1 MDTFGSQLKTGIIL
15 NYLNIAISS
24 LIPIFYTPVMLSLL
38 GQNEYGLYKLSGSV
52 TSYLSLMALG
62 LGAAITRYL
71 IKARIEEG
79 QEAEEKILGLFVAIF
94 TVISLLTVLV
104 GGVLAINV
112 ESWFS
117 ASLSVEDLL
126 KMKILVFILACNTA
140 VNFLTAPY
148 ISVVNAHEKFIF
160 FQNMG
165 IFATCM
171 TPFLNLVALYMG
183 YASVGLAVTSL
194 GVMIA
199 YRIIYSLYVKYKMGI
214 TIRFSKPSCALIKEI
229 FSFSFWIFISNIVG
243 QLYGVTDTI
252 MIGYMPALATVGVA
266 IYSIGETFTSIIGTL
281 NSGISSLLIPKANKM
296 VFSNASNEKLTD
308 TAIQMGRIQSLII
321 SLFVFGFISF
331 GRPFIYFYAGEEYVN
346 AYWVAII
353 CMIPGAIPMIQ
364 SFCLNILI
372 AKNKNKFRALVY
384 LFIAIFNVMGTWFM
398 IQVWGIIGAAAMT
411 AIAMFIGNG
420 IVMNWYYKERMGINI
435 IGFWKNVGK
444 ILIVP
449 GVLWILTLCMSKI
462 IDFYIIWNLLIGI
475 FLFTLL
481 YSVFNWIYVMNADE
495 KSILRNIILS
505 LKRVVLCQK

>member
-1 MDTFGSQLKTGIIL
+1 MSDSNNQLKTGIIL
-15 NYLNIAISS
+15 NYLNLAISS

-79 QEAEEKILGLFVAIF
+79 QEAEEKIFGLFVAIF

-148 ISVVNAHEKFIF
+148 ISAVNAHEKFIF
-160 FQNMG
+160 FQSMG

-171 TPFLNLVALYMG
+171 TPFLNLMALYMG
-183 YASVGLAVTSL
+183 YASIGLAITSL
-194 GVMIA
+194 GVMIV
-199 YRIIYSLYVKYKMGI
+199 YRIVYSLYVKYKMSI
-214 TIRFSKPSCALIKEI
+214 TIRFSKPSRALVKEI
-229 FSFSFWIFISNIVG
+229 LSFSFWIFISNIVG

-281 NSGISSLLIPKANKM
+281 NSRISSLLIPKANKM
-296 VFSNASNEKLTD
+296 VFSNASNEELTD

-321 SLFVFGFISF
+321 SLFIFGFISF
-331 GRPFIYFYAGEEYVN
+331 GRPFIYFYLGEEYTQ
-346 AYWVAII
+346 AYWVAVV
-353 CMIPGAIPMIQ
+353 CMVPTFIPLVQ

-372 AKNKNKFRALVY
+372 ARNKNKFRALLY
-384 LFIAIFNVMGTWFM
+384 LFLAIINVIGSWFLL
-398 IQVWGIIGAAAMT
+398 QDFGIIGAALMSGLASL
-411 AIAMFIGNG
+411 IGNG
-420 IVMNWYYKERMGINI
+420 FIMNRFYRKHMGIDIVRFWRSIGSVLIIPIVICFSTLFFYKIVDFYNMSILVIGILVFTILYITINWSFVMNMYEKNI
-435 IGFWKNVGK
+435 V
-444 ILIVP
+444 
-449 GVLWILTLCMSKI
+449 
-462 IDFYIIWNLLIGI
+462 
-475 FLFTLL
+475 
-481 YSVFNWIYVMNADE
+481 
-495 KSILRNIILS
+495 RNIFNRI
-505 LKRVVLCQK
+505 KFR

>member
-1 MDTFGSQLKTGIIL
+1 MSDSNNQLKTGIIL
-15 NYLNIAISS
+15 NYLNLAISS

-52 TSYLSLMALG
+52 SLMALG

-199 YRIIYSLYVKYKMGI
+199 YRIIYSL
-214 TIRFSKPSCALIKEI
+214 
-229 FSFSFWIFISNIVG
+229 
-243 QLYGVTDTI
+243 
-252 MIGYMPALATVGVA
+252 
-266 IYSIGETFTSIIGTL
+266 
-281 NSGISSLLIPKANKM
+281 
-296 VFSNASNEKLTD
+296 
-308 TAIQMGRIQSLII
+308 
-321 SLFVFGFISF
+321 
-331 GRPFIYFYAGEEYVN
+331 
-346 AYWVAII
+346 
-353 CMIPGAIPMIQ
+353 
-364 SFCLNILI
+364 
-372 AKNKNKFRALVY
+372 
-384 LFIAIFNVMGTWFM
+384 
-398 IQVWGIIGAAAMT
+398 
-411 AIAMFIGNG
+411 
-420 IVMNWYYKERMGINI
+420 
-435 IGFWKNVGK
+435 
-444 ILIVP
+444 
-449 GVLWILTLCMSKI
+449 
-462 IDFYIIWNLLIGI
+462 
-475 FLFTLL
+475 
-481 YSVFNWIYVMNADE
+481 
-495 KSILRNIILS
+495 
-505 LKRVVLCQK
+505 